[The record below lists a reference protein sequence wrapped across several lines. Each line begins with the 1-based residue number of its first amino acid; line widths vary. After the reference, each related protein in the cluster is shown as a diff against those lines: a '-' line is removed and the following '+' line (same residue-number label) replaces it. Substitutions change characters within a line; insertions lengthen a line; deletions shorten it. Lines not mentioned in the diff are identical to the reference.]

1 MGGETDDKTIT
12 LWKKT
17 ARFLAAA
24 FGFVKADAGMPPAG
38 GPDAANRLAGQRT
51 DLAMERTY
59 MASERTLMGW
69 IRTALS
75 MISFGFTLGKL
86 GQALDSVEVKGF
98 LGMKRMVS
106 VESMAYFLVVL
117 GTLGLLAATVQFRI
131 RTNELQAR
139 GLPPRVSI
147 AFYISLVLTVVGG
160 FALTALVMN
169 L

>member
-1 MGGETDDKTIT
+1 MGGEIGDMASTLLRKLAAGFKAATGFVGPDDKPPGADANGAST
-12 LWKKT
+12 
-17 ARFLAAA
+17 RLAA
-24 FGFVKADAGMPPAG
+24 
-38 GPDAANRLAGQRT
+38 QRT

-59 MASERTLMGW
+59 LAAERTLMGW

-86 GQALDSVEVKGF
+86 GQALDSVEVKTI
-98 LGMKRMVS
+98 LGKTHMVS

-117 GTLGLLAATVQFRI
+117 GTFGLLGATVQFRI
-131 RTNELQAR
+131 RANELQVM
-139 GLPPRVSI
+139 GLRHQVSI
-147 AFYISLVLTVVGG
+147 AYFIGVLLTVMGG